1 MTNPLRTTRRKVA
14 FGATL
19 VALVAAV
26 LVALAVPSRP
36 AAATQLA
43 GDLSRDL
50 DLASAAGV
58 SLAPSGTGTQ
68 VVSAVELGA
77 APERAPAAAP
87 KAAASPRKAPVR
99 KARPQPRAEPAPVE
113 EVEEAPVEA
122 PAPAEVAPAPA
133 PAVDAPLPRPMPNQ
147 RREPPPGGWKTPSEI
162 IRNAPFPI
170 NP

>member
-36 AAATQLA
+36 AAATQLS

-87 KAAASPRKAPVR
+87 KAAASPR